1 MNKQTN
7 KGGKRAIIPYK
18 RDCTNTLLSR
28 IVCGKIDYTSGSLAA
43 VWIVVIVSFLVL
55 MLSYTTFYG
64 VVIDALYQMVAYY
77 TGNEFGNLDAAN
89 KVRVFFTLFPRFF
102 MPAVLLWAF
111 MMSFR
116 RERDDYRMQ

>member
-1 MNKQTN
+1 MNKL
-7 KGGKRAIIPYK
+7 YK
-18 RDCTNTLLSR
+18 NTT
-28 IVCGKIDYTSGSLAA
+28 KASLAA
-43 VWIVVIVSFLVL
+43 VWVVVIVSFLVL

-64 VVIDALYQMVAYY
+64 VIVDALYQMIAYY
-77 TGNEFGNLDAAN
+77 NVDNTGNLDAAN